1 MREALKH
8 KANTENKRR
17 RAAGAFEIN
26 SDNSDEIESSM
37 RIQQQVFRIQKTKIE
52 LNNKQNTVANNN
64 LKGTLFKRE
73 KQNISHMANRDHN
86 YMPNLIS

>member
-17 RAAGAFEIN
+17 RGAAGAFEIN
-26 SDNSDEIESSM
+26 SDDSDEIVSSM

-52 LNNKQNTVANNN
+52 LNNKQNTVANN
-64 LKGTLFKRE
+64 LKGTLFKRD
-73 KQNISHMANRDHN
+73 K
-86 YMPNLIS
+86 